1 MADSSENGRKN
12 ATLQTFRHIF
22 HNSGDLERAPEAP
35 DMHGDML
42 CTVSEIDATENWK
55 GGSQEAKQQAYRG

>member
-42 CTVSEIDATENWK
+42 CTVSEIDATEN
-55 GGSQEAKQQAYRG
+55 